1 MRHNLRVICSES
13 LNVGTYD
20 INIFKACF
28 KDKRYILDDR
38 INTLAYV
45 YAWRWLVV
53 TIHGIK

>member
-45 YAWRWLVV
+45 YA
-53 TIHGIK
+53 